1 MKKEVYFDHAATTY
15 LDSRVLEVMLPYFGE
30 KYGNA
35 SSSHTKGKEALVA
48 IDDAKEIFAKT
59 LNCKASEIIF
69 TGSATEANNLAIFG
83 IAKATP
89 QKNHIII
96 SSIEHSSIYEPCKE
110 LEQNGYKIT
119 KLPVDKNGI
128 VSPEDLE
135 KEISP
140 QTAVVSIIHGHH
152 EIGTIQPI
160 SELGKICKKHNVPFH
175 TDACQTAC
183 SHTLDTKKL
192 NIDLMTINGSKIY
205 GPKGIGALYVN
216 KSIQIKPLILG
227 GQQEEGL
234 RAGTENTANIVGF
247 AKALELAQKEKESE
261 NKRLTKLRDKL
272 IHQLLKNIPGSYL
285 NGHPEKRLPNNI
297 NITIPGINTQE
308 LILYLDEAG
317 IFVSSGASCEIG
329 TAKPSPALIAIKIP
343 KKDLF
348 SAIRITLGKRTTEE
362 EIDYAIEKFI
372 FIFKHL
378 FAQKGKTHFR

>member
-15 LDSRVLEVMLPYFGE
+15 LDPRVLEVMLPYFGE

-48 IDDAKEIFAKT
+48 IDDAKEIFAKI
-59 LNCKASEIIF
+59 LNCRASEIIF

-140 QTAVVSIIHGHH
+140 QTALVSIIHGHH

-272 IHQLLKNIPGSYL
+272 IRQLLKNIPGSYL

-348 SAIRITLGKRTTEE
+348 SSIRITLGKRTTEE